1 MFVRYLIL
9 VPVLLGY
16 TNALVVAR
24 VIRVSDS
31 GFPEQ
36 SSPYI
41 GVRVSKPYMSELNL
55 GFTCIYSLFRMLFD
69 TVI

>member
-1 MFVRYLIL
+1 MYLIPERKVRSDRLASVCVVFVRYLIL

-41 GVRVSKPYMSELNL
+41 GVRVSKPYMSE
-55 GFTCIYSLFRMLFD
+55 
-69 TVI
+69 